1 MTVLSTEPNRATILF
16 ADDEHLQEFQ
26 QRIVHYGGDIPAG
39 QKHPSYKWLGAI
51 DSLELWGRE
60 HRIGH
65 KLRAIAID
73 PAALYTVDVELWYFD
88 SRDAC
93 QQRLD
98 ELKQFIHGAHQ
109 QYLDKYLGS
118 SLCLAR
124 VRVTGAVLEQL
135 LQADTVATIDLPPHA
150 DLSVTSVF
158 QKALD
163 DFVPI
168 PSPPADAPRLCVI
181 DSGLER
187 GHPML
192 GPAVGDTSAIPA
204 SIGTSLDR
212 AGHGTRVAGVALYGD
227 MAEGIQ
233 SGHFT
238 PELMLFSVRVTNDD
252 GHFDDE
258 TLLVNQI
265 REAVTQMHEG
275 YGCRLFNMSLGDPAT
290 IFTDN
295 SYPTHWATILDEL
308 AREKD
313 IVIVVSAGNHHPVAD
328 TNDPDAL
335 VRNYPSYLF
344 DDTARL
350 IDPAMAVNVLTVGS
364 LAHNHA
370 SYRTEQHP
378 NDPAYIPI
386 AQVNQPSPFTRRGP
400 GVEGAIKP
408 DLCDYGGNLVY
419 DGRMRRV
426 ILNDQGAGI
435 VSIHHEFG
443 QGRLFAFDAGSSYA
457 APRVA
462 HQAARI
468 LGQYPQASANLV
480 RALLIASAEIPTE
493 TKECLGFQSNEEKNR
508 LLQLCGYGKAELERA
523 LFSAPNCVTLFRE
536 ETLEIDHFH
545 LYEIPIPDEFKQLK
559 GIRRISATLAF
570 DPPVRRTRRDYIGNR
585 MSFKLIRGKTA
596 DEIVANYHG
605 LSETGNQFTAATTTN
620 TLWPNYETRHSGTV
634 QKGTLEIRSR
644 SALDYDSPF
653 YLVVWAEGR
662 WAVREYATQN
672 YAVVVTLEF
681 EEQATVNL
689 YETMRVQVE
698 LPVVTRIRV

>member
-1 MTVLSTEPNRATILF
+1 
-16 ADDEHLQEFQ
+16 
-26 QRIVHYGGDIPAG
+26 
-39 QKHPSYKWLGAI
+39 
-51 DSLELWGRE
+51 
-60 HRIGH
+60 
-65 KLRAIAID
+65 
-73 PAALYTVDVELWYFD
+73 
-88 SRDAC
+88 
-93 QQRLD
+93 
-98 ELKQFIHGAHQ
+98 
-109 QYLDKYLGS
+109 
-118 SLCLAR
+118 
-124 VRVTGAVLEQL
+124 
-135 LQADTVATIDLPPHA
+135 
-150 DLSVTSVF
+150 
-158 QKALD
+158 
-163 DFVPI
+163 
-168 PSPPADAPRLCVI
+168 
-181 DSGLER
+181 
-187 GHPML
+187 ML

-212 AGHGTRVAGVALYGD
+212 VGHGTRVAGVALYGD

-233 SGHFT
+233 SGRFT

-252 GHFDDE
+252 GRFDDE

-275 YGCRLFNMSLGDPAT
+275 YGCRVFNMSLGDPAT
-290 IFTDN
+290 IFTEN

-308 AREKD
+308 VREKN
-313 IVIVVSAGNHHPVAD
+313 IVIVVSTGNHDPVAD
-328 TNDPDAL
+328 ANDPDAL
-335 VRNYPSYLF
+335 VRNYPACLF

-370 SYRTEQHP
+370 SYGTERYP
-378 NDPAYIPI
+378 DDPAYIPI

-419 DGRMRRV
+419 DGHQQRINRY
-426 ILNDQGAGI
+426 DQGAGI
-435 VSIHHEFG
+435 VSAHHEFG
-443 QGRLFAFDAGSSYA
+443 QGRLFAFDVGSSYA

-480 RALLIASAEIPTE
+480 RALLVASADIPTE
-493 TKECLGFQSNEEKNR
+493 AKECLGFQSNEEKNR
-508 LLQLCGYGKAELERA
+508 LLQLCGYGKADLDRA

-545 LYEIPIPDEFKQLK
+545 LYEIPIPDEFKQLQ

-596 DEIVANYHG
+596 DEIVANYHE

-634 QKGTLEIRSR
+634 QKGTLEVRSR
-644 SALDYDSPF
+644 RALDYDSPF
-653 YLVVWAEGR
+653 HLVVWSEGR
-662 WAVREYATQN
+662 WAAQEYTTQN

-689 YETMRVQVE
+689 YEIMRTRVE
-698 LPVVTRIRV
+698 LPIVTRIRV